1 MKVLRFE
8 RSKWQSI
15 FWAEIVSSPSSSPP
29 SSIFPIYDVAYVPA
43 PLILPHTSPSTL
55 WGTTP
60 PSQTFQK
67 KGLLELEKLCQR
79 KTSFKE
85 VIKQGQP
92 LSDIRIQ
99 HSRSQNGIYVFYYYL
114 APSLLADNRSSSS
127 SSLWVSVII
136 IIIIFILSNLSVV
149 KLKIEL
155 NQKLE
160 EI

>member
-85 VIKQGQP
+85 VIKQGQTLSSTQGPKMASMFSIITWP
-92 LSDIRIQ
+92 LVCWLTIGPLPHHHCESA
-99 HSRSQNGIYVFYYYL
+99 S
-114 APSLLADNRSSSS
+114 SSSS
-127 SSLWVSVII
+127 SSLSSVTSA
-136 IIIIFILSNLSVV
+136 LSNW
-149 KLKIEL
+149 KL
-155 NQKLE
+155 N
-160 EI
+160 